1 MAEPLQ
7 ITEIMRR
14 VRGALGEA
22 AFAERYPDLLALFDR
37 QERPSAAD
45 IFLTLRS
52 ELSSEPDLADA
63 FLMLG
68 ARRDLQQ
75 SAQMRDFAY
84 LDADSHEGIAI
95 RAAIGAR
102 MNLPFR
108 LANYLCH
115 LSRRHRSLYVATPKV
130 GCTAIKHMLQ
140 QAELGG
146 RLTYRRYGDE
156 HNPVLSPLLAPLD
169 DPDLFAAVMDIRLT
183 GSEGWFRFT
192 FVRNPFVR
200 VLSCYLDKIVNSIPE
215 RMRLLPILG
224 LDPKAGA
231 PDFRSF
237 LEAIAATPL
246 PDHDVHWAPQVWLL
260 QPDHVP

>member
-1 MAEPLQ
+1 
-7 ITEIMRR
+7 
-14 VRGALGEA
+14 
-22 AFAERYPDLLALFDR
+22 
-37 QERPSAAD
+37 
-45 IFLTLRS
+45 
-52 ELSSEPDLADA
+52 
-63 FLMLG
+63 
-68 ARRDLQQ
+68 
-75 SAQMRDFAY
+75 
-84 LDADSHEGIAI
+84 
-95 RAAIGAR
+95 
-102 MNLPFR
+102 
-108 LANYLCH
+108 
-115 LSRRHRSLYVATPKV
+115 
-130 GCTAIKHMLQ
+130 
-140 QAELGG
+140 
-146 RLTYRRYGDE
+146 
-156 HNPVLSPLLAPLD
+156 LAPLD

-260 QPDHVP
+260 QPDHVPYDFIGRMERFDVDLAHVCDRLGIDRTPSPPAHSTGAAEQIASHYGPEETALVRSIYGEDFKRFGYDERAPLG

>member
-1 MAEPLQ
+1 
-7 ITEIMRR
+7 
-14 VRGALGEA
+14 
-22 AFAERYPDLLALFDR
+22 
-37 QERPSAAD
+37 
-45 IFLTLRS
+45 
-52 ELSSEPDLADA
+52 
-63 FLMLG
+63 
-68 ARRDLQQ
+68 
-75 SAQMRDFAY
+75 MRDFAY

-260 QPDHVP
+260 QPDHVPYDFIGRMERFDVDLAHVCDRLGIDRTPSPPAHSTGAAEQIASHYGPEETALVRSIYGEDFKRFGYDERAPLG